1 MLAGLENKLMAVE
14 GEVIVRDFGIVTY
27 TMLHLKWI
35 SSKDLLS
42 STWNSAVLCGS
53 LDGKRFGGRMNTCI
67 CMAESLRCSPQTTT
81 TLLISY
87 TPNTK

>member
-1 MLAGLENKLMAVE
+1 MLAGLENKLTAVD
-14 GEVIVRDFGIVTY
+14 GEVIVRDFGIVMYTY
-27 TMLHLKWI
+27 LKLI
-35 SSKDLLS
+35 GSKDLLS
-42 STWNSAVLCGS
+42 STWNSSVLCGS
-53 LDGKRFGGRMNTCI
+53 LDGERCGRRMNTCI

>member
-35 SSKDLLS
+35 SSRDLLS

-53 LDGKRFGGRMNTCI
+53 LDGKRFWGG
-67 CMAESLRCSPQTTT
+67 E
-81 TLLISY
+81 
-87 TPNTK
+87 